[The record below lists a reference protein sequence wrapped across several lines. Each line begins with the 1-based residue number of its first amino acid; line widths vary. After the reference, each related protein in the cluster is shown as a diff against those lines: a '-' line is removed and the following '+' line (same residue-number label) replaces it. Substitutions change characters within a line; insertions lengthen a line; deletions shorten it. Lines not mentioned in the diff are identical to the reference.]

1 MKYAMADLR
10 KQLYSAVVADALD
23 QLGFRHQSPRADLLP
38 LTSQSSV
45 LLGRCKT
52 TLWADMA
59 HVDTHPYELE
69 LKAIDECVPD
79 DVFIAAANGSMRSGI
94 WGELLT
100 TAALNRGCV
109 GAIVDGAV
117 RDVSKISDM
126 NFPVW
131 ARGTCVYDSLN
142 RQRVIDLNIVVEID
156 HVRFT
161 PGDLVIADRDGIVVV
176 PQSVEGDTLRLALE
190 KVQGENMVRDA
201 IRAGMKATDAFQ
213 KYGIL

>member
-1 MKYAMADLR
+1 MKYAMADVR

-69 LKAIDECVPD
+69 LKAVDECVPD

-109 GAIVDGAV
+109 GAIIDGAV

-142 RQRVIDLNIVVEID
+142 RQRVIDINIVVEID

-176 PQSVEGDTLRLALE
+176 PQSVEDDTLRLALE
-190 KVQGENMVRDA
+190 KVHGENMVRDA
-201 IRAGMKATDAFQ
+201 IRQGMKATDAFQ

>member
-1 MKYAMADLR
+1 
-10 KQLYSAVVADALD
+10 
-23 QLGFRHQSPRADLLP
+23 
-38 LTSQSSV
+38 
-45 LLGRCKT
+45 
-52 TLWADMA
+52 
-59 HVDTHPYELE
+59 
-69 LKAIDECVPD
+69 
-79 DVFIAAANGSMRSGI
+79 MRSGI

-109 GAIVDGAV
+109 GAIIDGAV

-142 RQRVIDLNIVVEID
+142 RQRVIDINIVVEID

-176 PQSVEGDTLRLALE
+176 PQSVEDDTLRLALE
-190 KVQGENMVRDA
+190 KVHGENMVRDA
-201 IRAGMKATDAFQ
+201 IRQGMKATDAFQ